1 MFDTVPSDPAMVRFV
16 SILAGRPRRWPS
28 VPLSLPPG
36 RECYVRVIAT
46 TERFVIGTYR
56 RHMKTIGYLG
66 QLDALFGAPAT
77 TRTWRTILAIARILR
92 AS

>member
-1 MFDTVPSDPAMVRFV
+1 
-16 SILAGRPRRWPS
+16 
-28 VPLSLPPG
+28 
-36 RECYVRVIAT
+36 VIAT

-77 TRTWRTILAIARILR
+77 TRSWRTILAIARILR
-92 AS
+92 AEGIRVAVPRNDP